1 MLCGRPRPSS
11 YGGESRPIFSRVQS
25 WPAAFG
31 GSQHLDALWPGQDLV
46 SLGSN
51 LGSATFGAGQDLFL
65 WGWWD
70 PVLLGSGRDPIAFG
84 MAKAQLPLEQ
94 PRPSSFGQ
102 SRHNFF
108 EGWS

>member
-51 LGSATFGAGQDLFL
+51 LGSATFGAGQDLFSLGLVGPSFAWVWTRPYCL
-65 WGWWD
+65 WNG
-70 PVLLGSGRDPIAFG
+70 
-84 MAKAQLPLEQ
+84 
-94 PRPSSFGQ
+94 
-102 SRHNFF
+102 
-108 EGWS
+108 